1 MPGRYFDQYQPGE
14 TIRHSL
20 GRTLTEMDNVL
31 FSALTMNPQP
41 LHLNEDYAQK
51 HSPFGRR
58 IVNGIFTLGLAVGLT
73 VTDLTEGTLVANL
86 GYDQV
91 RHPHPLFH
99 GDTLYVETEVLEV
112 RAVALA
118 SQPGHRALP
127 PHRPQPGRSRG
138 HRVRAHRPPLET
150 GRKRRMIA
158 PHRQFPRRSLL
169 FMPGDSLPKIEKA
182 AGWEVDTLI
191 MDLEDGVALNRKAEA
206 RQTVAH
212 ALGTLEFGPRE
223 RLVRVNHLS
232 TGLVQGEI
240 DATVAG
246 RPDGYVAPKVE
257 DAADLR
263 AMERMLDM
271 AERRGGLAPGSLR
284 LFAMIETAL
293 GVMNLRKIARAT
305 PRLVGLIFGAED
317 LASDL
322 GAVRTRAAVEVLYA
336 RSAVVVAAAAY
347 DLQAFDMIFA
357 DFHDIGGLEEESR
370 FARQLGFTGKT
381 CIHPKQTPVVNRAF
395 SPAPEE
401 IARAQRL
408 VHAFEEQQAAGAG
421 AFTFEGAMV
430 DMPMLRAAH
439 KVLARAGL
447 VL

>member
-1 MPGRYFDQYQPGE
+1 
-14 TIRHSL
+14 
-20 GRTLTEMDNVL
+20 
-31 FSALTMNPQP
+31 
-41 LHLNEDYAQK
+41 
-51 HSPFGRR
+51 
-58 IVNGIFTLGLAVGLT
+58 
-73 VTDLTEGTLVANL
+73 
-86 GYDQV
+86 
-91 RHPHPLFH
+91 
-99 GDTLYVETEVLEV
+99 
-112 RAVALA
+112 
-118 SQPGHRALP
+118 
-127 PHRPQPGRSRG
+127 
-138 HRVRAHRPPLET
+138 
-150 GRKRRMIA
+150 MIA

-182 AGWEVDTLI
+182 AGWEVDTVI

-240 DATVAG
+240 NATVAG
-246 RPDGYVAPKVE
+246 CPDGYVAPKVE